1 MIGLKDSRHSPNQS
15 DAKLESIK
23 TWSPAFS
30 RAVGSFVVLLEFSL
44 ALTSFF
50 SFLLIGRCCYICFMF
65 YDTESKS
72 TLILHLIG

>member
-1 MIGLKDSRHSPNQS
+1 MIGLKNSRHSPNQS

-23 TWSPAFS
+23 TWSPTFS

-50 SFLLIGRCCYICFMF
+50 SFLPLDVVVTFVLCF
-65 YDTESKS
+65 T
-72 TLILHLIG
+72 TLNRKAL